1 MGQIK
6 TPCVLIGGQ
15 TDGFEG
21 DRVLDSQLSGLFK
34 HIHGGRDVECSTKER
49 LVLDTFDNAIKSY
62 F

>member
-1 MGQIK
+1 M
-6 TPCVLIGGQ
+6 LIGGQ
-15 TDGFEG
+15 TDGYER

-49 LVLDTFDNAIKSY
+49 PVLDTFDNAIKSY